1 MARTTHPVKKYFRAT
16 LCLWAIALLAMAV
29 PAKAELSPLE
39 LKGQALYTV
48 RCAACHSVDYN
59 GVGPSHK
66 KVFGRNAG
74 VVKDYVYSP
83 ALKASKIVWNE
94 LNLDRW
100 LTNPE
105 ALVPG
110 QKMGIVTPD
119 AGERAELIA
128 YLKSVSR

>member
-1 MARTTHPVKKYFRAT
+1 MLPLSLMAQSPKVE
-16 LCLWAIALLAMAV
+16 
-29 PAKAELSPLE
+29 PSPLE
-39 LKGQALYTV
+39 LKGQALYAT
-48 RCAACHSVDYN
+48 RCAACHSLDYN

-74 VVKDYVYSP
+74 AVKDYVYSP
-83 ALKASKIVWNE
+83 ALKAAKIAWNE
-94 LNLDRW
+94 ANLDRW

-105 ALVPG
+105 AMVPG

-128 YLKSVSR
+128 YLKSLSR